1 MSEQEYKHLDGVIE
15 ALEDRFLARF
25 GRWIWLNVAVAVTF
39 LLMGAGQWYS
49 AQERVTVLE
58 KWKDQVSET
67 VKRIDRDR
75 EDSAVWRGQTTL
87 EIKAMKESI
96 DAINFKL
103 GMRDQ
108 AELNRLSNR

>member
-39 LLMGAGQWYS
+39 LLMGAGQWYAIQGRITS
-49 AQERVTVLE
+49 LETWKTERVKPIE
-58 KWKDQVSET
+58 DYY
-67 VKRIDRDR
+67 RDR
-75 EDSAVWRGQTTL
+75 EEAALWRGQTTQ

-108 AELNRLSNR
+108 AELNRLSKQ